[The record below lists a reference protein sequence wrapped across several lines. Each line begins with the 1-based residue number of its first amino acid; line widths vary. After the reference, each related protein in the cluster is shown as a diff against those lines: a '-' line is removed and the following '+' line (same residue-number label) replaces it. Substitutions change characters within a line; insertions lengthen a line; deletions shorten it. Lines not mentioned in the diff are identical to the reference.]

1 MASDCGDTSP
11 RRGAERR
18 EIRGAVSKPHPDR
31 VARVSAGD
39 PVAAVEGR
47 RERRGSQRIRVG
59 RRSDSY
65 DPKADQR
72 PDRDDVRGR
81 LDDVPAELRP
91 DRPRETARRQAERG
105 PVDGCGLLALR
116 DPEPSIGHLGVGEI
130 GVASHQPRKARPVAQ
145 AGIEAVREPLSSPAR
160 NCPFAGK
167 QDLTQPSH
175 QRNPLLSRLLMER
188 IAREVFGGRPIREHA
203 HRNHVAR
210 LDAKPTRRAAVE
222 EHLARAAGVR
232 EPSTQE
238 LRPAERHA
246 VTAVHVHGEEDR
258 VRPRDLDGTV
268 ETVARAV
275 CELRGLRRG
284 RDLRER
290 ADLRDRLLE
299 IGVAVVG
306 GVVAGAGPGRPESG
320 TRRGGASAPSL
331 CAARLQLPRSRGP
344 RRARRTAQPR
354 ATHAT
359 ASGARSGRASRRRSR
374 QHNRRGRG
382 VWRDR
387 PTDHAPVLHPH
398 LPLRCIGHLLVVR
411 DEQDRLTSSV

>member
-1 MASDCGDTSP
+1 MNRGLEFFRGISLRRHLA

-18 EIRGAVSKPHPDR
+18 EIRGPVSKPHPDR

-145 AGIEAVREPLSSPAR
+145 AGIEAVHEPLSSPAR

-188 IAREVFGGRPIREHA
+188 IAREVLGGRPIREHA

-268 ETVARAV
+268 KTVARAV

-290 ADLRDRLLE
+290 ADMRDRLHE

-306 GVVAGAGPGRPESG
+306 GVVAARDLGVWKAVRDEVAHSAESVRRAPAAAAITRPPASPANSATASHSRHRERSSIR
-320 TRRGGASAPSL
+320 TRIQTALTSAQPARPRSVARSPHRSRARPASAP
-331 CAARLQLPRSRGP
+331 AAPLHRPP
-344 RRARRTAQPR
+344 ARRA
-354 ATHAT
+354 
-359 ASGARSGRASRRRSR
+359 
-374 QHNRRGRG
+374 
-382 VWRDR
+382 
-387 PTDHAPVLHPH
+387 
-398 LPLRCIGHLLVVR
+398 
-411 DEQDRLTSSV
+411 